1 MLRPR
6 PVTLAM
12 LVAIAV
18 GFRLMPY
25 LLHTLGVPI
34 DPENTVYPWNFS
46 PILPL
51 CIFGAACFAK
61 SDRRLPGAPGNL
73 PGGRPRYMGDYR
85 APRLGLLC
93 RSAGNVFFRDPGRD
107 LRIHGPL
114 AALLGKDRR
123 SRSGFGSPFLR
134 RFEFRDLGARHD
146 LREDLGRTG
155 GVLRDGGSVFPQHP
169 DQHGRFPAAL
179 IQQAGVAQSR
189 ARSGRPHRVSAKPRW
204 ANSGSF
210 RLSPAPRRS

>member
-12 LVAIAV
+12 LVVIAV

-61 SDRRLPGAPGNL
+61 RTVAYLAPIAIYLAGDL
-73 PGGRPRYMGDYR
+73 GIWAISGRADWAFYADQPITYLAVILVVSCGFIARSQRSWGR
-85 APRLGLLC
+85 IAVAGLG
-93 RSAGNVFFRDPGRD
+93 SAVVFFVV
-107 LRIHGPL
+107 
-114 AALLGKDRR
+114 
-123 SRSGFGSPFLR
+123 SNFGTWA
-134 RFEFRDLGARHD
+134 LGATYPKTWAGLVECYVMAIPFFRNTVISMGVFLPLLFSRLA
-146 LREDLGRTG
+146 LR
-155 GVLRDGGSVFPQHP
+155 
-169 DQHGRFPAAL
+169 
-179 IQQAGVAQSR
+179 
-189 ARSGRPHRVSAKPRW
+189 
-204 ANSGSF
+204 
-210 RLSPAPRRS
+210 SPAPVAAVRAA

>member
-1 MLRPR
+1 
-6 PVTLAM
+6 M

-51 CIFGAACFAK
+51 CIFGAACFARRTVAYLAPLAIYLAGDLGIWAITGRPDWAFYADQPVTYF
-61 SDRRLPGAPGNL
+61 SVILVVTCGFIARSQRYLGEDRR
-73 PGGRPRYMGDYR
+73 GRT
-85 APRLGLLC
+85 
-93 RSAGNVFFRDPGRD
+93 
-107 LRIHGPL
+107 
-114 AALLGKDRR
+114 
-123 SRSGFGSPFLR
+123 GFGSAFLR

-155 GVLRDGGSVFPQHP
+155 GVLRDGGSV
-169 DQHGRFPAAL
+169 L
-179 IQQAGVAQSR
+179 
-189 ARSGRPHRVSAKPRW
+189 SATP
-204 ANSGSF
+204 
-210 RLSPAPRRS
+210 

>member
-6 PVTLAM
+6 PILLAM

-61 SDRRLPGAPGNL
+61 RSIAYLAPMAIYLAGDL
-73 PGGRPRYMGDYR
+73 GIWAITGRPDWAFYADQPVTYLSVALVVSCGFIARSQRSWGR
-85 APRLGLLC
+85 IAVAGLG
-93 RSAGNVFFRDPGRD
+93 SAVLFFVVSNFGTWALGATYAKTWAGLVECYVMAIPFFRNTLISMGVFLPLLFSRLA
-107 LRIHGPL
+107 LR
-114 AALLGKDRR
+114 
-123 SRSGFGSPFLR
+123 SP
-134 RFEFRDLGARHD
+134 
-146 LREDLGRTG
+146 
-155 GVLRDGGSVFPQHP
+155 V
-169 DQHGRFPAAL
+169 PAA
-179 IQQAGVAQSR
+179 AVR
-189 ARSGRPHRVSAKPRW
+189 AA
-204 ANSGSF
+204 
-210 RLSPAPRRS
+210 